1 MRTMKNAEIK
11 RDKKEGQIQDER
23 QRDYGS
29 RFKAE
34 RYITEGFCMHFHRNT
49 ELYCVNKGQV
59 SVLINGENKILSD
72 GQACVINRLESHS
85 YEVDLPADITYFHV
99 GVQYMDVF
107 YRVYPQSEPARW
119 LTDAAYNHEHLF
131 PYLKEVR
138 ERGDEMSELERIS
151 KTAAVFAAIVD
162 HYGFS
167 TKKHIEHLRSG
178 YNIIDVVQYIY
189 DHYADRDL
197 GLQKIADVFGYSPK
211 TLSSLITQYI
221 DVDLRVFI
229 NDIRV
234 QKVIYMYHDPANHGV
249 PLTELV
255 ERCGFVSK
263 MTFYRAYNRN
273 FKFKSL

>member
-1 MRTMKNAEIK
+1 M
-11 RDKKEGQIQDER
+11 
-23 QRDYGS
+23 
-29 RFKAE
+29 
-34 RYITEGFCMHFHRNT
+34 
-49 ELYCVNKGQV
+49 
-59 SVLINGENKILSD
+59 
-72 GQACVINRLESHS
+72 
-85 YEVDLPADITYFHV
+85 
-99 GVQYMDVF
+99 
-107 YRVYPQSEPARW
+107 
-119 LTDAAYNHEHLF
+119 
-131 PYLKEVR
+131 
-138 ERGDEMSELERIS
+138 
-151 KTAAVFAAIVD
+151 
-162 HYGFS
+162 
-167 TKKHIEHLRSG
+167 
-178 YNIIDVVQYIY
+178 VQYIY

>member
-1 MRTMKNAEIK
+1 MRKMKNAGIR

-34 RYITEGFCMHFHRNT
+34 RYVTEGFCMHFHRNT

-85 YEVDLPADITYFHV
+85 YEVGEPADITYCHI
-99 GVQYMDVF
+99 GVLYMETF
-107 YRVYPQSEPARW
+107 YRFYPQHEPARW
-119 LTDAAYNHEHLF
+119 LMDVDYNRETLF
-131 PYLKEVR
+131 PLLKEIR
-138 ERGDEMSELERIS
+138 ERGASMRELEKAA
-151 KTAAVFAAIVD
+151 KTAAIFDEIVRR
-162 HYGFS
+162 YGFGARE
-167 TKKHIEHLRSG
+167 HIEHLRST

-189 DHYADRDL
+189 DHYADPDL
-197 GLQKIADVFGYSPK
+197 GLKKIADEFGYSPK
-211 TLSSLITQYI
+211 TLSALIAQYI

-234 QKVIYMYHDPANHGV
+234 QKVIYMYHDPAYHGV
-249 PLTELV
+249 SLAELI
-255 ERCGFVSK
+255 EKCGFVSK

>member
-34 RYITEGFCMHFHRNT
+34 RYVTEGFCMHFHRNT
-49 ELYCVNKGQV
+49 ELYCVNKGKV
-59 SVLINGENKILSD
+59 SVHINGENKILSD

-85 YEVDLPADITYFHV
+85 YEVGEPADITYCHI
-99 GVQYMDVF
+99 GVLYMESF
-107 YRVYPQSEPARW
+107 YRFYPQKEPARW
-119 LTDAAYNHEHLF
+119 LMDVDFNREKLF
-131 PYLKEVR
+131 PLLKEIR
-138 ERGDEMSELERIS
+138 ERGTSMRELEKVAKI
-151 KTAAVFAAIVD
+151 AAIFDEIVRR
-162 HYGFS
+162 YGFGAR
-167 TKKHIEHLRSG
+167 KHIEHMRSN
-178 YNIIDVVQYIY
+178 YNITDVVQYIY
-189 DHYADRDL
+189 DHYSDPDL
-197 GLQKIADVFGYSPK
+197 GLKKIAGEFGYSPK
-211 TLSSLITQYI
+211 TLSALITQYI

-234 QKVIYMYHDPANHGV
+234 QNVIYMYQDPANRGV
-249 PLTELV
+249 SLTELI
-255 ERCGFVSK
+255 EKCGFVSK

>member
-1 MRTMKNAEIK
+1 MKNETT

-34 RYITEGFCMHFHRNT
+34 RYITDGFCLHFHRNT
-49 ELYCVNKGQV
+49 EIYCVNRGEV
-59 SVLINGENKILSD
+59 SVLINGESKILTD

-85 YEVDLPADITYFHV
+85 YEVGAPADITYFHV
-99 GVQYMDVF
+99 GVQYMDIF
-107 YRVYPQSEPARW
+107 YRIYPQNEPARW
-119 LTDAAYNHEHLF
+119 LTDVAFNREQLYPILR
-131 PYLKEVR
+131 EVR
-138 ERGDEMSELERIS
+138 ERGDGMGELERIS
-151 KTAAVFAAIVD
+151 KVSAVFAAIIK
-162 HYGFS
+162 HYGFGAR
-167 TKKHIEHLRSG
+167 KHIEHARSG

-189 DHYADRDL
+189 DHFADRDL
-197 GLQKIADVFGYSPK
+197 GLKKIADVFGYSPK
-211 TLSSLITQYI
+211 TLSALITQYI

-234 QKVIYMYHDPANHGV
+234 QKVIYMYHDPENRGV
-249 PLTELV
+249 PLTELI

-273 FKFKSL
+273 FKFQNL